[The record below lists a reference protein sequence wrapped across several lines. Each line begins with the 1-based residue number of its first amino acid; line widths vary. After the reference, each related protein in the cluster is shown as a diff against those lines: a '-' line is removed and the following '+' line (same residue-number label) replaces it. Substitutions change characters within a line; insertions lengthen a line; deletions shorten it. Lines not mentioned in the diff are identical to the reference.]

1 VNSGADFISQ
11 RSLLLF
17 TKPAHPGRV
26 KTRLV
31 GALSEAQTAKIHA
44 AFVSDLTERLQGGRY
59 HFQIAWAVSEEED
72 FPIGL
77 VIGGGENVRQASGNL
92 GDRLYRGL
100 AAAAE
105 HSELVAAIGSD
116 HPELRP
122 ETVEEA
128 FQQLEEGADAVFGP
142 TADGGYY
149 LVGLRRSAVCPE
161 VFDGIAWSTETVFG
175 ESLKRCHHLGLTVA
189 QLPAGHDIDVPEDL
203 DALACRLRAAPRTC
217 PRTRSLLAAWGYPE
231 TASP

>member
-1 VNSGADFISQ
+1 MSSGTDFISQ

-31 GALSEAQTAKIHA
+31 GALSEAQTAEIHA

-59 HFQIAWAVSEEED
+59 HFQISWAVSEDED
-72 FPIGL
+72 FPAGL
-77 VIGGGENVRQASGNL
+77 VIGGGENVRQADGNL
-92 GDRLYRGL
+92 GDRLHRGM

-105 HSELVAAIGSD
+105 RSELVAAIGSD

-128 FQQLEEGADAVFGP
+128 FQKLEEGADAVFGP

-149 LVGLRRSAVCPE
+149 LVGLRRSAVRPE
-161 VFDGIAWSTETVFG
+161 VFDGIAWSTATVLA
-175 ESLKRCHHLGLTVA
+175 ESLERCRHLGLTVA
-189 QLPAGHDIDVPEDL
+189 QLPAGRDIDVPADL
-203 DALACRLRAAPRTC
+203 EALALRLRATLQGC
-217 PRTRSLLAAWGYPE
+217 PRTRALLATWGYLE
-231 TASP
+231 AASP